1 MNNIK
6 QRLRTKPARLRRA
19 NSLIRKRSVRIVN
32 LHRLPTATRGR
43 GIGQQLCM
51 AAFLQTDKPENGFF
65 DRATDGQ

>member
-19 NSLIRKRSVRIVN
+19 NSLIRKRSVRIIN
-32 LHRLPTATRGR
+32 LHRLPTATRR
-43 GIGQQLCM
+43 CGIGQQLCM
-51 AAFLQTDKPENGFF
+51 ATFLQTDEPENGFF